1 MLISM
6 MAVNSDCK
14 FHLFCNFPLPF
25 WFQET
30 QFKLKQKLILRNTKM
45 TLLPYFLIQRFTVK
59 DKITRWLLIWDKE
72 FKNGQV
78 KFVKDSLWK
87 IWKGYSLLKSILEY
101 FVPYIIYIDINKL
114 LAALKN
120 DPNWYLLYLF
130 EVYNGNIVTKR
141 KICSKLTIKKLA
153 NDVVLVSLYLRS
165 LFTTLYPFWVLHNLG
180 SQNKFCH
187 KIKWSY
193 KFPECLN
200 SITSLLHPKI
210 QKND

>member
-1 MLISM
+1 MWKT
-6 MAVNSDCK
+6 AYEK
-14 FHLFCNFPLPF
+14 F
-25 WFQET
+25 E
-30 QFKLKQKLILRNTKM
+30 RG
-45 TLLPYFLIQRFTVK
+45 TVC
-59 DKITRWLLIWDKE
+59 
-72 FKNGQV
+72 F
-78 KFVKDSLWK
+78 
-87 IWKGYSLLKSILEY
+87 KSILEY
-101 FVPYIIYIDINKL
+101 FIPYIIYIDINKL

-141 KICSKLTIKKLA
+141 KICSKLTIKKSS
-153 NDVVLVSLYLRS
+153 NDDVLVSLYLRS
-165 LFTTLYPFWVLHNLG
+165 LFMTLYPFWVLHNLG

-210 QKND
+210 HKND